1 MNKRLTVKNEFGKVV
16 YCVLSGDESFEEQ
29 MMKVLALNAGGGFAV
44 DFDKDSVK
52 VKDYRTNET
61 VGTFEVLSF
70 VDTDEKV
77 ALNWLE

>member
-16 YCVLSGDESFEEQ
+16 YCVLSGDEPYEKQ
-29 MMKVLALNAGGGFAV
+29 MMEVLSLHAGYGYTVDLNN
-44 DFDKDSVK
+44 DHVK

-61 VGTFEVLSF
+61 IGTFEILSF

-77 ALNWLE
+77 VLDWLE

>member
-16 YCVLSGDESFEEQ
+16 YCVLSGDEPFEEQ
-29 MMKVLALNAGGGFAV
+29 MMEVLALHAGGGFAV
-44 DFDKDSVK
+44 DFNKDSVK

-61 VGTFEVLSF
+61 VGTFEILSF

-77 ALNWLE
+77 VLDWLE